1 MRIFITAVGA
11 KVTFNCVERK
21 ILHPTLVNVVLHRD
35 AEDLVDEPS
44 VFEPGVQAGN
54 PR

>member
-1 MRIFITAVGA
+1 MIDYVKRNDIFG
-11 KVTFNCVERK
+11 
-21 ILHPTLVNVVLHRD
+21 D